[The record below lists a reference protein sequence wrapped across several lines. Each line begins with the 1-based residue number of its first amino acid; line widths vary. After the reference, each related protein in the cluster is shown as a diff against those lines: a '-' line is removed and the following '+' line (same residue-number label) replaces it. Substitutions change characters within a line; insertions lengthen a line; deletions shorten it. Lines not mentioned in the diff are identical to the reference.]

1 MDSFLTNHFL
11 YLLCSLFGFIASWA
25 LSVVDTVS
33 NWWHAAVCSA
43 LSLLP
48 KARVKFPVN
57 RPAEGYHP
65 AVLVTGTSSGIGHDA
80 AVALASCGY
89 TVFAGVRSWEDGAR
103 VESDFLDAIRPEK
116 IDRNPWISSSPWALR
131 LATSLQPPSR
141 RRQRRNQAVNGTGG
155 RDSATSKGNS
165 GNSDNGNNTDDRNG
179 QRPTDYAHSALSGPH
194 YLHQRRL
201 RRIKKQKMAN
211 GSASSSSSLAAA
223 AVNSGRRSELK
234 SSTGAIVPIILDV
247 ASAESVDHAFDKV
260 VAELEQRQ
268 IPLVAVVNNAGVT
281 AFGPMD
287 ISASSFIDHCMTVNF
302 HGPVRVTQK
311 FMPLLRASSGRIV
324 NISSIMSWLIGPGFG
339 VYCAS
344 KAALSAA
351 SRAWHYELANNNISV
366 SVLEPGITRTA
377 LWQKVESQ
385 LETHYA
391 RLNGR
396 RPALKPMLHGAAP
409 AALPGDEAVAS
420 ASPAGSP
427 SRSMLPSE
435 DEAAMSVAVA
445 GTSTD
450 QELYSPMIRRIKT
463 SNELAPIFALPTYHA
478 VSAIMHALTS
488 QYPKSTYRVGW
499 DARLMSLATWVA
511 SEETVEWLCRAI
523 GIVSED

>member
-1 MDSFLTNHFL
+1 MESFLKNHFL
-11 YLLCSLFGFIASWA
+11 YLLCSFFGFLASWA
-25 LSVVDTVS
+25 LSVVDTIS
-33 NWWHAAVCSA
+33 NWWHAAVCSG

-57 RPAEGYHP
+57 RPSEGYHP

-103 VESDFLDAIRPEK
+103 VESDFLDAICPEK

-131 LATSLQPPSR
+131 LATSLHAPSR
-141 RRQRRNQAVNGTGG
+141 RRQRRGHVANGIADRG
-155 RDSATSKGNS
+155 RDSESDSESSRSRGQTHSTFS
-165 GNSDNGNNTDDRNG
+165 GA
-179 QRPTDYAHSALSGPH
+179 Q

-201 RRIKKQKMAN
+201 KRVKKQKAN
-211 GSASSSSSLAAA
+211 GSHAFS
-223 AVNSGRRSELK
+223 VTGDSGRRCGLK

-247 ASAESVDHAFDKV
+247 ASAESVDRAYDKV
-260 VAELEQRQ
+260 VSELEERQ
-268 IPLVAVVNNAGVT
+268 IPLMAVVNNAGVT

-287 ISASSFIDHCMTVNF
+287 ISAPSFIDHCMTVNF

-366 SVLEPGITRTA
+366 SVLEPGITRTT

-385 LETHYA
+385 LEVHYA

-396 RPALKPMLHGAAP
+396 RPAHRLGPHGAAP

-435 DEAAMSVAVA
+435 DEGAASTAAAAAA
-445 GTSTD
+445 GNSTD
-450 QELYSPMIRRIKT
+450 QKLYNPMIRRIKT
-463 SNELAPIFALPTYHA
+463 SNELAPIFALPTHHA
-478 VSAIMHALTS
+478 VSAIIHALTS
-488 QYPKSTYRVGW
+488 RYPKSTYRVGW

-523 GIVSED
+523 GIVSET